1 MLLAKKVIS
10 LPEKY
15 PAWFKHSSLS
25 IIRTAFI
32 FALLFSL
39 FFCALTLPELLWD
52 QNQNHAFY
60 EGQIEKYKNN
70 FAQYK
75 DTQGE
80 INLCARRKWFSP
92 RMWDYRYL
100 AYTVHVHQKYADS
113 TDHDKRLAQWQFEQ
127 YDRNPSRFWLHY
139 LNNPGFYWDIG
150 LLMPLSLSTLVLAF
164 YFLIMHLNNYRFAT
178 QEGRQPYIPEDVSY
192 RLVSFLLEPYT
203 LLSCILAGV
212 AITAVNHGTGFIAA
226 SDPYQADASIGWFRL
241 LLWISYLGGLPIL
254 AIAVCG
260 ARQIYRS
267 ELNDTSADEAPQMR
281 SISSCLGL
289 LKILLWITLI
299 SSVAALV
306 FSLSHPEGYGW
317 IEKIT
322 QIKLSPV
329 KPIQRIVRYFFLTLG
344 VYAATWVAFLIIGRA
359 KVSVAASAMLKNV
372 DVEIKERI
380 SVFNDLVENEIFV
393 LEYFG
398 IFLTITI
405 MSYFQSAVFMWEDA
419 DIQTSIGLAL
429 LTGLILVAL
438 VMLIIPV
445 IYIWYIFVD
454 SIRFDKWVDSVISG
468 NYLSEKEKQIL
479 IRKQKS
485 RLPQV
490 LLIIFKRYKFLNPI
504 LTIFTALFFGTGF
517 TGWFSRILNWF

>member
-10 LPEKY
+10 LPENY
-15 PAWFKHSSLS
+15 PAWFRHSSLS

-52 QNQNHAFY
+52 QNKNHAFY

-92 RMWDYRYL
+92 RMLDYRYL

-178 QEGRQPYIPEDVSY
+178 QEGRQPYIPEDASC
-192 RLVSFLLEPYT
+192 RLIGFLLEPYT

-212 AITAVNHGTGFIAA
+212 AITAV
-226 SDPYQADASIGWFRL
+226 
-241 LLWISYLGGLPIL
+241 SYLGGLPIL

-267 ELNDTSADEAPQMR
+267 DPNDTSADGTPQMR

-380 SVFNDLVENEIFV
+380 RVFNDLVENEIFV

-517 TGWFSRILNWF
+517 TGWFSRILYWF